1 MADIFNFERLT
12 VWQKSIEFI
21 ELIYE
26 ISKKFPIEER
36 FSLQS
41 QLRRA
46 AVSIALNIAE
56 GSGRST
62 QKDFK
67 RFIHDSIG
75 SLRETITC
83 LHIAKKLNY
92 IEDDQFNQAYKDG
105 IEISKM
111 LFGLVKKL
119 NN

>member
-1 MADIFNFERLT
+1 MDSFNFEKLT
-12 VWQKSIEFI
+12 VWQKSLDFI

-26 ISKKFPIEER
+26 ISKKFPFEER
-36 FSLQS
+36 FGLQS

-83 LHIAKKLNY
+83 LHIAKKLHYLKEN
-92 IEDDQFNQAYKDG
+92 QFNQAYQDG

-111 LFGLVKKL
+111 LFGLAKKL
-119 NN
+119 SN